1 MNRSLYSRSS
11 ASGFALSELMIVV
24 VILGIISSVSTAN
37 FIFALRNAQ
46 VNEVALQLAGWLEQ
60 ISRRPEANGTA
71 CTVTFYTGALNAGAD
86 LARVDPPA
94 CSPEP
99 SFKVA
104 SLIGNDPIA
113 MGSSATSVTFTP
125 RTAITSSTDVQV
137 RLSRSN
143 QPPLRCIR
151 LSAVLGLIRLGRDG
165 GTASTNANCPAAS
178 FDAI

>member
-1 MNRSLYSRSS
+1 MKCLPAHHRT

-71 CTVTFYTGALNAGAD
+71 CTVTFNTGALNSGAVI
-86 LARVDPPA
+86 ATVAPTS

-99 SFKVA
+99 SFRVA
-104 SLIGNDPIA
+104 SLIGNQPLSV
-113 MGSSATSVTFTP
+113 GSSANTVTFTP
-125 RTAITSSTDVQV
+125 RTAITSTTDVQV
-137 RLSRSN
+137 RLSRGN

-151 LSAVLGLIRLGRDG
+151 LSSVLGLIRLGRDG
-165 GTASTNANCPAAS
+165 STASTNADCPATS
-178 FDAI
+178 FDTI